1 MILSVHFERAKH
13 VVSASTKV
21 SGKLFVGNLH
31 AEIPRERHGSQ
42 RSFKIVQTVCLQ
54 FLRFICAEMLRLS
67 QVFGEWGR
75 VVNVHAAALLHR
87 CQMLYGI

>member
-1 MILSVHFERAKH
+1 MFP
-13 VVSASTKV
+13 

-31 AEIPRERHGSQ
+31 SEIPRERHGSQ
-42 RSFKIVQTVCLQ
+42 RSFNIVQTVCLQ
-54 FLRFICAEMLRLS
+54 FLRYVCGEMLRLS

-87 CQMLYGI
+87 CQIFNGI